1 MAEDAVSALHP
12 EVTPQSS
19 RSKVRYSF
27 CEDSNQQMDGIGNKL
42 REARL
47 RWKLS
52 LREVEERSSQL
63 AAQWQNPA
71 YRISASWLDRVE
83 REDRGLSATKL
94 IVLAVIYGLTAEQMI
109 ALCPASGA
117 GPGHELSQV
126 STPNATLLLS
136 SGPLEQHAKHWLPD
150 SFLTGSLPDATTL
163 LPSGQGILPSQYRR
177 GVIGQRD
184 RMLDP
189 MIRGGSIVLIDTL
202 KRAVAGRKEWTHEFD
217 RPIYFLITR
226 AGYVSGFCELDKDS
240 EWLTLVPHPL
250 SYETSKRWRYRKEI
264 EVIGTVAGVLMR
276 RAV

>member
-1 MAEDAVSALHP
+1 MA
-12 EVTPQSS
+12 
-19 RSKVRYSF
+19 
-27 CEDSNQQMDGIGNKL
+27 GIGDKL

-52 LREVEERSSQL
+52 LREVEERSSRL

-83 REDRGLSATKL
+83 RENRGLSATKL

-109 ALCPASGA
+109 ALCPEPGA

-126 STPNATLLLS
+126 SAPNATLLLS
-136 SGPLEQHAKHWLPD
+136 SGSLEQHAKQWLPD
-150 SFLTGSLPDATTL
+150 SFLTDPLPDATTL
-163 LPSGQGILPSQYRR
+163 LPSGQGMLPSHYKR

-184 RMLDP
+184 RMLEP

-202 KRAVAGRKEWTHEFD
+202 KRAIASRKEWTHEFD
-217 RPIYFLITR
+217 RPIYFLVTR
-226 AGYVSGFCELDKDS
+226 TGYVSGFCELDKESD
-240 EWLTLVPHPL
+240 WLTLVPHPL
-250 SYETSKRWRYRKEI
+250 SYETSKRWKYRKEI
-264 EVIGTVAGVLMR
+264 EVIGTVAGVIMR

>member
-1 MAEDAVSALHP
+1 MG
-12 EVTPQSS
+12 
-19 RSKVRYSF
+19 
-27 CEDSNQQMDGIGNKL
+27 GIGNKL
-42 REARL
+42 REART

-109 ALCPASGA
+109 ALCPASGLT
-117 GPGHELSQV
+117 PGHELNQISA
-126 STPNATLLLS
+126 PNATLLLS

-150 SFLTGSLPDATTL
+150 TFLTDPLPDTTTL
-163 LPSGQGILPSQYRR
+163 LPSGQGILPSHYRR

-184 RMLDP
+184 RMLEP
-189 MIRGGSIVLIDTL
+189 MIRGGSIVLIDTM
-202 KRAVAGRKEWTHEFD
+202 KRAVASRKDWTHEFD

-226 AGYVSGFCELDKDS
+226 VGYVSGFCELDKDA

-250 SYETSKRWRYRKEI
+250 SYETSKRWKYRKEI

-276 RAV
+276 RTV

>member
-1 MAEDAVSALHP
+1 MS
-12 EVTPQSS
+12 
-19 RSKVRYSF
+19 
-27 CEDSNQQMDGIGNKL
+27 GIGNKL
-42 REARL
+42 REARM

-109 ALCPASGA
+109 ALCPASGTA
-117 GPGHELSQV
+117 PGHELNQV
-126 STPNATLLLS
+126 SAPNATLLLS
-136 SGPLEQHAKHWLPD
+136 AGPLEQHAKHWLPD
-150 SFLTGSLPDATTL
+150 SFLTDPLPEATTL
-163 LPSGQGILPSQYRR
+163 LPSGQGVLPSHYRR

-184 RMLDP
+184 RMLEP
-189 MIRGGSIVLIDTL
+189 MIRGGSIVLIDTM
-202 KRAVAGRKEWTHEFD
+202 KRAIASRRDWTHEFD

-226 AGYVSGFCELDKDS
+226 AGYVSGFCELDKDA

-250 SYETSKRWRYRKEI
+250 SYESSKRWKYKKEI
-264 EVIGTVAGVLMR
+264 EVIGTVAGVLMKR
-276 RAV
+276 SV